1 VTPNTLPA
9 RQAGAGRCALL
20 GWRLRQRY
28 LAGIVKSKATY
39 LDAIDDR
46 LWSAALWLYAFSGR
60 CYPFLILAPGA
71 ASETGATFWLLPITL
86 GLSRR
91 LSALDEAF
99 AANPLT
105 FLSTHA
111 PQLSVGLLR
120 LRFCPDGEL
129 PRLFAAVDARL
140 DVYSW
145 LSLRKT
151 DGLGGDD
158 AAEEVARDILK

>member
-39 LDAIDDR
+39 LD
-46 LWSAALWLYAFSGR
+46 AFSGR